1 MSWEAVDPVSVK
13 MRAGDYVAEAFG
25 KFVEPGDLDFYE
37 VEESLKYAVAF
48 HETSA
53 LVEASCEFLGSL
65 AEFIL

>member
-1 MSWEAVDPVSVK
+1 

-37 VEESLKYAVAF
+37 VEESLKYSVAF

-65 AEFIL
+65 AEFIS